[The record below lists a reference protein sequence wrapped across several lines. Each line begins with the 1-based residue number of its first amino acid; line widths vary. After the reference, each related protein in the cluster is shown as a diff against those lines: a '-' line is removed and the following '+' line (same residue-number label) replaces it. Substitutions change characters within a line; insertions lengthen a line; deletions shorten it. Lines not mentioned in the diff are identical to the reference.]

1 MGEKTDIHRA
11 NSGGQK
17 SDMSAD
23 TDPARVD
30 AWFDREVLPLEA
42 LLMQYL
48 EHNWRNCSD
57 LPDLR
62 QEVYVRVYQAALEN
76 IPEKPRQF
84 LVATARNLLI
94 DRVRHEQVIPI
105 ESAAD
110 LETLGVAVDTPG
122 PERIVMAR
130 DELRRLQAALD
141 RLAPRVREVV
151 VLARIEGLSRSE
163 IAQRLGI
170 TEVTVSSY
178 LTQGIC
184 ALADILHGEP
194 ANIRRAT

>member
-1 MGEKTDIHRA
+1 MPPFAAI
-11 NSGGQK
+11 
-17 SDMSAD
+17 SA
-23 TDPARVD
+23 
-30 AWFDREVLPLEA
+30 EPLTW
-42 LLMQYL
+42 L
-48 EHNWRNCSD
+48 
-57 LPDLR
+57 
-62 QEVYVRVYQAALEN
+62 
-76 IPEKPRQF
+76 
-84 LVATARNLLI
+84 
-94 DRVRHEQVIPI
+94 
-105 ESAAD
+105 
-110 LETLGVAVDTPG
+110 VAVDTPG

-194 ANIRRAT
+194 ANICAWYHNLFGHGNRQ

>member
-1 MGEKTDIHRA
+1 
-11 NSGGQK
+11 
-17 SDMSAD
+17 
-23 TDPARVD
+23 
-30 AWFDREVLPLEA
+30 
-42 LLMQYL
+42 
-48 EHNWRNCSD
+48 
-57 LPDLR
+57 
-62 QEVYVRVYQAALEN
+62 
-76 IPEKPRQF
+76 
-84 LVATARNLLI
+84 
-94 DRVRHEQVIPI
+94 VRHEQVIPI